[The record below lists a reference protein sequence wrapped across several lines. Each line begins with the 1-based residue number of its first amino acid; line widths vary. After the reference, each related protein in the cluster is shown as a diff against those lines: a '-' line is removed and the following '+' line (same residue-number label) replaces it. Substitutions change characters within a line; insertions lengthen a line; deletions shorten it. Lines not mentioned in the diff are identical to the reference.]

1 MKLID
6 GTDALSNNGDLVERK
21 YAVRMR
27 RQIKNE
33 IETGIRIPRVENGKT
48 KVDVET

>member
-6 GTDALSNNGDLVERK
+6 GTDALSNNGDLGERK

-27 RQIKNE
+27 GQIKNE
-33 IETGIRIPRVENGKT
+33 TRRGIGIPWSENGKT
-48 KVDVET
+48 KVDIVT